1 MKAIRDY
8 LTRAYAAFKEHPSVR
23 RRVFAIIAFEILL
36 IALLAWFF
44 LFSAPSGFPTDRL
57 IAVPEDAS
65 VATIADT
72 LERDEVIRSSFLF
85 KALMRI
91 TDADRSVNAGSYY
104 FSEKLNLFQVAS
116 RIKNGERGIVSI
128 RVTLT
133 EGMTSWEM
141 GDALAAVLPDFSADA
156 FTQLAKPHEGYLFPD
171 TYFFDPGTT
180 PEEAVAR
187 LRATFDTKT
196 EALRNELATRALELD
211 RIVIMASLIEKEADT
226 EEGRRVVSGIL
237 WNRIEAGMPLQ
248 VDAVF
253 GYILERSG
261 YAPTGDDLEIDSP
274 YNTYLNRGLP
284 PGPIANPGLASLDA
298 ALNPATTDYFYY
310 LTGRDG
316 EMYYAE
322 GFEGHKRNRE
332 LYLD

>member
-1 MKAIRDY
+1 
-8 LTRAYAAFKEHPSVR
+8 
-23 RRVFAIIAFEILL
+23 
-36 IALLAWFF
+36 
-44 LFSAPSGFPTDRL
+44 
-57 IAVPEDAS
+57 
-65 VATIADT
+65 
-72 LERDEVIRSSFLF
+72 
-85 KALMRI
+85 
-91 TDADRSVNAGSYY
+91 
-104 FSEKLNLFQVAS
+104 
-116 RIKNGERGIVSI
+116 
-128 RVTLT
+128 
-133 EGMTSWEM
+133 MTSWEM